1 MMALIQCPECRA
13 SISDKAISCPKCG
26 KPINTVQT
34 QENDQFDLKR
44 YGGLIIALIA
54 IAIIVCFCWYANDQ
68 KAKNKALNQGYYS
81 ALPKTGN
88 QGALEQAKSYI
99 SHSSFSYEGLIHQL
113 EYHGFSYSEAKY
125 GADNCGAD
133 WNEQA
138 VKSAKSYIS
147 HSAFSY
153 SKLIEQLEYEKYT
166 EKEAKYGADHCDAN
180 WKEEAYEQAKS
191 YMKSFPDWTKS
202 ELERQLDYEDFTPE
216 QVQYALNLIFK

>member
-138 VKSAKSYIS
+138 VKKAKSYLRS
-147 HSAFSY
+147 SSFSRK
-153 SKLIEQLEYEKYT
+153 SLIEQLEFEGFT
-166 EKEAKYGADHCDAN
+166 HSQAEYGVTGAG
-180 WKEEAYEQAKS
+180 Y
-191 YMKSFPDWTKS
+191 
-202 ELERQLDYEDFTPE
+202 
-216 QVQYALNLIFK
+216 